1 MIGRLKRIST
11 TPEARKRIVEEALRN
26 LGDDSARIERELY
39 LIRQRLTVVQTEIN
53 NLTKSIARLG
63 EEAAELVEEELI
75 QRKTERDQLREQI
88 KDLELQN
95 APRDTIE
102 AQARKFVEQWSDISQ
117 LFDEATLEEQRV
129 ILQHLVQAVELQVT
143 DRAEKRGTYVLRLF
157 PEIGPLLPDDSAEP
171 APESRNWPPIATKKA
186 GLPGEETGRVLTG
199 LGLVLQFGIKAPRL
213 GLEPRT

>member
-1 MIGRLKRIST
+1 MSPRQGSSTPLTRIRLCDGRHQCSNK
-11 TPEARKRIVEEALRN
+11 TPRSHRSEFRSLRN
-26 LGDDSARIERELY
+26 LGDDAARIERELS

-75 QRKTERDQLREQI
+75 QRKTEWDQLRVQI
-88 KDLELQN
+88 KELELQN
-95 APRDTIE
+95 APRHTIE

-143 DRAEKRGTYVLRLF
+143 DRAEKRRTYVLRLF

-171 APESRNWPPIATKKA
+171 VPESRNWPLITTKK
-186 GLPGEETGRVLTG
+186 GRS
-199 LGLVLQFGIKAPRL
+199 PR
-213 GLEPRT
+213 